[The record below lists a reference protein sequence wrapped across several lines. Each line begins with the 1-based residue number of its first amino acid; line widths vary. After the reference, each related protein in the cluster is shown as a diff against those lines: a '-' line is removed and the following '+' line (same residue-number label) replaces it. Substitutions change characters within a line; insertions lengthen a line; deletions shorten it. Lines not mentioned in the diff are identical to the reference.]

1 MPEADQPQNLR
12 PDLSV
17 ADIAYQIL
25 KDRKEPMGYKDLVE
39 QVIYIKGVN
48 PSQDLA
54 KVRAKIHT
62 EISVDGRFKSQPGG
76 LWGLREWVVK
86 PPPYKVIEPPTGDKP
101 KLVERLRKELE
112 TETIEEVFEVA
123 DVADDLVLDEEEEE
137 DEALIVE
144 EPEEPEEE

>member
-86 PPPYKVIEPPTGDKP
+86 PPPYKVIEPHTGDKP

-123 DVADDLVLDEEEEE
+123 DDADDLVLDDEEE
-137 DEALIVE
+137 DESLIVE
-144 EPEEPEEE
+144 ESEEPEEE

>member
-86 PPPYKVIEPPTGDKP
+86 PPPYKVIEPHTGDKP

-123 DVADDLVLDEEEEE
+123 DVADDLVLEDEEEE
-137 DEALIVE
+137 DESLIVE